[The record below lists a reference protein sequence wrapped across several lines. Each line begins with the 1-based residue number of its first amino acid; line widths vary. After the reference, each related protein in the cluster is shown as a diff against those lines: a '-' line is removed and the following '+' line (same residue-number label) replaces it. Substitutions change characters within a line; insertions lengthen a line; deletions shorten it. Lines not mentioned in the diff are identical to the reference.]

1 MMPIRRKLLDGFS
14 STFPPLQQQGRSMV
28 AASSMP
34 AANPQN
40 LAEEYL
46 AWARWLDELHR
57 HANNGGERE
66 VRALADGKLGFVLR
80 RCMVLREKSMLG
92 GSAGHVLLDEAA
104 HLARELEQV
113 VGELSGREMT
123 AVDEWPL
130 PYRLYSRQAPASHAP
145 TAPPRGHRE
154 RRQGREHRQNLLT
167 AAERHDAQLALGS
180 LLLVLQLLRR
190 WPALAEAPA
199 WRAANLSLSRTRQM
213 GHLAAE
219 PTPPSDRSGPAAD
232 SSHTP

>member
-14 STFPPLQQQGRSMV
+14 SAFPPLQQQGRSMV

-80 RCMVLREKSMLG
+80 RCIVLRDKAMLG
-92 GSAGHVLLDEAA
+92 GTPGHILLDEAIQ
-104 HLARELEQV
+104 LARELEQV

-130 PYRLYSRQAPASHAP
+130 PYRLYSRQAPASPMLAL
-145 TAPPRGHRE
+145 PPRGHRE
-154 RRQGREHRQNLLT
+154 RRRDGENRQNLLT
-167 AAERHDAQLALGS
+167 DSERHDAQLALGC

-190 WPALAEAPA
+190 WPVLAEAA
-199 WRAANLSLSRTRQM
+199 TWRAANLSLARTRQM
-213 GHLAAE
+213 GRLAVE
-219 PTPPSDRSGPAAD
+219 PAIKLDSGAPAA
-232 SSHTP
+232 SGGSTT